1 MTMPTSHTP
10 AEEPGPAG
18 APRTVDVLIVETDG
32 TSHLQSWTPTADGGL
47 LDQLQRAVGG
57 LVDVVALTDQLDM
70 WVHDEGLYVCEPNPV
85 ANLLALAH
93 GRRSPFYGPAVFTGG
108 AGSHGDTRGLQARSL
123 AGLQA
128 AAELAR
134 ADGTRLAAVTVDAI
148 AFAFD
153 YR

>member
-1 MTMPTSHTP
+1 MTMPTSHTR
-10 AEEPGPAG
+10 
-18 APRTVDVLIVETDG
+18 APESTPVDTPRSIDVLIVETDG
-32 TSHLQSWTPTADGGL
+32 TSRLQSWTPTADGGL
-47 LDQLQRAVGG
+47 LDQLQGAVGG

-85 ANLLALAH
+85 ATLLALAH

-108 AGSHGDTRGLQARSL
+108 ADASGDTCGLDPRSL

-134 ADGTRLAAVTVDAI
+134 ADATRLAAVTVDAV
-148 AFAFD
+148 AFAFA

>member
-1 MTMPTSHTP
+1 MTMPTNHTP
-10 AEEPGPAG
+10 AAQS
-18 APRTVDVLIVETDG
+18 APVDTPRAVDVLIVQTDG
-32 TSHLQSWTPTADGGL
+32 TSVVQSWTPTADGGL
-47 LDQLQRAVGG
+47 LDQLQGAVGG

-85 ANLLALAH
+85 ATLLAVAH

-108 AGSHGDTRGLQARSL
+108 ADADGDTCGLDPRSL
-123 AGLQA
+123 AGLHA

-134 ADGTRLAAVTVDAI
+134 ADATRLAAVTVDAVAV
-148 AFAFD
+148 AFA